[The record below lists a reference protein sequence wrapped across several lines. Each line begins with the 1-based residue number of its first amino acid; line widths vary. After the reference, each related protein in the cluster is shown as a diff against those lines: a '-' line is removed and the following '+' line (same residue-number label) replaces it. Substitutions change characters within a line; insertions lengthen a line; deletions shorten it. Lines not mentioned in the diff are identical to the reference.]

1 MSKSRDLS
9 LVRVLGGCAALF
21 VLPALAGLGFGV
33 FCSDMGIIPILA
45 LAVVVSPLVGILSTY
60 LFLKVINGGG
70 YR

>member
-21 VLPALAGLGFGV
+21 VLPALVGLGLGV
-33 FCSDMGIIPILA
+33 FCSDIGIIPSLA

-60 LFLKVINGGG
+60 LYLKVIKGGG